1 MAESFEQ
8 LRLEFLAET
17 EDTLE
22 ALQRDLNRLGE
33 SVGRG
38 APEADVVDR
47 VFRTTHSLKG
57 VAGMFGLDDMSAVS
71 HAMESVFDR
80 LRHGRLPFDD
90 TVLDLL
96 YQGNESLHHLLAH
109 ASGRVSG
116 PPASAN
122 AVIHELERHLSRQE
136 PEEDPALADADPL
149 VGALPHL
156 DDAAQQAIREEWSA
170 GATIVVVEGC
180 FPEEGFEPALRE
192 LLDRI
197 RAWGTMHGTA
207 PGDAPEETG
216 TFRVRAVASSS
227 EEAFPLMRS
236 TGELGAEVLP
246 CDPALVFGAEADDGE
261 AEPGEGAA
269 GDAAARVG
277 EPTSVETLRVP
288 VDRVDRLLSGLG
300 DVIQAKLGLDSTALG
315 LLGASSNRMQRT
327 TLTQALRNLDR
338 RLRLL
343 QDEVLR
349 TRMITLAPTFQL
361 LERTLRESSR
371 ATGKAARLVTTG
383 DRVELDKRVVEALTE
398 PLVHLVRNAVDHG
411 LESAETREAQ
421 GKSRVGTVRI
431 DARPRGGYTELE
443 ISDDGA
449 GLDLSRVE
457 QKARTM
463 GLVGDDENPAPAEL
477 RDLIFHPG
485 LTVRD
490 QATAISGRGVGLD
503 AVRAT
508 VAELGGL
515 LHVDSGPGGTTFSL
529 RIPTSLAI
537 VKALLVEAAG
547 QEFFLPLASVAEV
560 GHLKPAELEIVAGE
574 EMLIRDGRAIPVED
588 LAHILGLARESSDPP
603 PLAVFLGLAERR
615 LVLRVDRLGGQQE
628 IVVRGLSELLPAA
641 PGVSG
646 ATELGDGRTVL
657 ILDPGTLFE
666 RVRGG
671 GVIS

>member
-38 APEADVVDR
+38 APEAEVVDR

-80 LRHGRLPFDD
+80 LRHGLLPFDD
-90 TVLDLL
+90 AVLDLL

-109 ASGRVSG
+109 ASGRVSEL
-116 PPASAN
+116 PTSAG
-122 AVIHELERHLSRQE
+122 AVIRELERHLSRQE
-136 PEEDPALADADPL
+136 TEQDPARVDADPL
-149 VGALPHL
+149 VAALPHL
-156 DDAAQQAIREEWSA
+156 DDAAQQAVRQEWSA
-170 GATIVVVEGC
+170 GATIVVVEGR
-180 FPEEGFEPALRE
+180 FPQERFEPALRE
-192 LLDRI
+192 FLDRI

-207 PGDAPEETG
+207 PGDPAEEKG
-216 TFRVRAVASSS
+216 AFRVRAVASSS
-227 EEAFPLMRS
+227 EEAFALMRS

-246 CDPALVFGAEADDGE
+246 CDPALVFGADSPVGGAELPEA
-261 AEPGEGAA
+261 ASR
-269 GDAAARVG
+269 DAATVG
-277 EPTSVETLRVP
+277 EPASVETLRVP

-300 DVIQAKLGLDSTALG
+300 DVIQAKLGLDVTALG

-349 TRMITLAPTFQL
+349 TRMITLATTFQL
-361 LERTLRESSR
+361 LERTLRETSR

-449 GLDLSRVE
+449 GLDLSRIE

-463 GLVGDDENPAPAEL
+463 GLVGGDENPASAEL
-477 RDLIFHPG
+477 RDLVFHPG
-485 LTVRD
+485 FTVRD
-490 QATAISGRGVGLD
+490 HATAISGRGVGLD
-503 AVRAT
+503 AVRTT

-560 GHLKPAELEIVAGE
+560 GHVRPAELEIVAGE
-574 EMLIRDGRAIPVED
+574 EMLVRDGRAIPVED
-588 LAHILGLARESSDPP
+588 LASLLGLPRESSAP

-628 IVVRGLSELLPAA
+628 IIVRGLSELLPAA

-666 RVRGG
+666 RIRGG
-671 GVIS
+671 GVVP